1 MFAVLVNSVVVIF
14 GSLLGIIF
22 RKKITAEMNDI
33 VCCAAGTVTLI
44 LGIQMAMQMENVV
57 RITLSMMLGGI
68 TGTILDIDGKIL
80 RLGDFLGD
88 RFKAKD
94 GTGTFAYGFLNAS
107 VLFCVGA
114 MTILGSVD
122 AGVKGDYNLLYTK
135 SILDGFM
142 SIALCAAM
150 GIGVIFSALAILIYQ
165 GALVLLAQNIQQFL
179 TETMLNEISAVG
191 GLIVVMIS
199 LGLLNVRKIKT
210 ANYLPALI
218 YAVAAVLVMGN

>member
-1 MFAVLVNSVVVIF
+1 
-14 GSLLGIIF
+14 
-22 RKKITAEMNDI
+22 MNDI
-33 VCCAAGTVTLI
+33 VCCGAGAVTLI

-57 RITLSMMLGGI
+57 RITMAMLLGGI

-80 RLGDFLGD
+80 RLGDFLGS

-94 GTGTFAYGFLNAS
+94 GTGNFAYAFLNAS

-114 MTILGSVD
+114 MTVLGSVD
-122 AGVKGDYNLLYTK
+122 AGVKGDFNLLYTK

-150 GIGVIFSALAILIYQ
+150 GIGVIFSAITILIYQ
-165 GALVLLAQNIQQFL
+165 GALVLVAQSIQQFL
-179 TETMLNEISAVG
+179 TETMLNEISAAG

-218 YAVAAVLVMGN
+218 YAVVAVLIMGNQ